1 MSRYTLLS
9 CRSKNSILTEKEET
23 EQQTIENDILAET
36 NLLLDHLTDENVQ
49 GLEKHLKAVL
59 KKDKSKK
66 TKHNRFSASVQ
77 YCVFKFILENSSEL
91 SDNLNMK
98 LKNCFNLVK
107 VNIADFF
114 FSLFNNLGL
123 EVYLFIYF
131 YFKKVATI
139 SDVKKCEY
147 LELFA
152 NHTIKTSHIH
162 SM

>member
-9 CRSKNSILTEKEET
+9 YRSKNSILTEKEET
-23 EQQTIENDILAET
+23 EQQTIENDLLAET
-36 NLLLDHLTDENVQ
+36 NLLLDHLTDDNVQ

-114 FSLFNNLGL
+114 IIINPFRLRVILL
-123 EVYLFIYF
+123 IYF
-131 YFKKVATI
+131 FCIKVASI

-152 NHTIKTSHIH
+152 NHTIKTNQIH
-162 SM
+162 TM